1 VYNLG
6 KTNVI
11 LGMLW
16 LQAYDLEINWKTG
29 KVKITRYS
37 LLCEGNTK
45 LKWEK
50 EARKEKRVTIL
61 EKEKIVR

>member
-1 VYNLG
+1 MYNLG

-29 KVKITRYS
+29 KVKITRCS